1 MPHARLAT
9 LTVVLL
15 ACATSTAHP
24 PGTTPVPASDLPAP
38 VATVDARPTTDQV
51 DRLLDSLP
59 VRAKVAQLVMP
70 WIPGT
75 YAAVDDPGFAKA
87 RAWVDSLQ
95 VGGIIASIGSPLDIA
110 AKLNVLQ
117 RSAAIPLLIASDLEG
132 GTAMR
137 FNGGTAFPTNMGVAA
152 TGREPD
158 AYEMGRIPAIEGR
171 AVGIH
176 LDFAPVADVNNN
188 PANPIINTRSF
199 GEDPA
204 SVAELVSAEVL
215 GLQEHGMLATAKHF
229 PGHGDTG
236 TDSHISLPVI
246 AGTWARLDSVELV
259 PFRAAIRSRVAAV
272 MSAHIALPGL
282 DSGQTRPATLTPSL
296 LTGVLRD
303 SLGFEGLVVTD
314 ALDMGGV
321 VKAFGPGESA
331 VLALLAGAD
340 ILLQPA
346 DPRTA
351 IDAVVAAVEQG
362 RVSVARLDQSV
373 RRVLEL
379 KRRLGLFRGRT
390 VPLDRVM
397 ESVGTLEHQ
406 AIARDVTARSL
417 VLARD
422 SGVVTRLRGGPQ
434 PVTLL
439 TYADDP
445 ASGLGN
451 TLAGELRAS
460 GYTVSTFRLWPSSGP
475 ASFDSARTALAAS
488 PVAVVAAS
496 VRVSAWSGTIS
507 LPAAV
512 AALIDSTAR
521 TTPTL
526 LVSFGSPY
534 LLSQAPGV
542 QGFLLAW
549 AARPINEQAVAGAIT
564 GRADISGRLPI
575 TLDAALPIGSGL
587 RVAATR

>member
-1 MPHARLAT
+1 MSHARLAAFT
-9 LTVVLL
+9 LVLV
-15 ACATSTAHP
+15 ACATSAP
-24 PGTTPVPASDLPAP
+24 PSPTSPPAGGLPAP
-38 VATVDARPTTDQV
+38 LPVEMRPTTDRI
-51 DRLLDSLP
+51 DRLMDSLP
-59 VRAKVAQLVMP
+59 LRAKVAQLVIP

-75 YAAVDDPGFAKA
+75 YAAADDPGFAKA

-95 VGGIIASIGSPLDIA
+95 VGGIIVSIGSPLDIA

-117 RSAAIPLLIASDLEG
+117 QGSRIPLLVASDLEG

-152 TGREPD
+152 TGRELD
-158 AYEMGRIPAIEGR
+158 AYEMGRVTAIEGR
-171 AVGIH
+171 AVGIQ

-204 SVAELVSAEVL
+204 SVAELVSAEIR

-236 TDSHISLPVI
+236 TDSHITLPVI
-246 AGTWARLDSVELV
+246 DAQWARLDSVELV
-259 PFRAAIRSRVAAV
+259 PFRAAIKSGVTAI
-272 MSAHIALPGL
+272 MSGHIALPGI
-282 DSGQTRPATLTPSL
+282 DSGRIRPATLTPSL

-303 SLGFEGLVVTD
+303 SLGFGGLVVTD

-321 VKAFGPGESA
+321 VKAYGAGEAA

-346 DPRTA
+346 DPQTA

-362 RVSVARLDQSV
+362 RVTQERLDQSV

-379 KRRLGLFRGRT
+379 KRRLGLFRHRT
-390 VPLDRVM
+390 VPLDGVM
-397 ESVGTLEHQ
+397 NAVGTAEHQ
-406 AIARDVTARSL
+406 AIARDVTARAL

-422 SGVVTRLRGGPQ
+422 SGGVVDRLRSGPQ
-434 PVTLL
+434 AVSLVTF
-439 TYADDP
+439 ADDP
-445 ASGLGN
+445 ASGLGA
-451 TLAGELRAS
+451 TLANELRAA
-460 GYTVSTFRLWPSSGP
+460 GYQLTTFRLWPSSGP
-475 ASFDSARTALAAS
+475 ASFDSAYAALAAS

-507 LPAAV
+507 LPTAV

-521 TTPTL
+521 RQPTL

-534 LLSQAPGV
+534 LLDQAPSV

-549 AARPINEQAVAGAIT
+549 AARPINEQAVAAAIA
-564 GRADISGRLPI
+564 GRADISGKLPI
-575 TLDAALPIGSGL
+575 SISPTLPRGTGL
-587 RVAATR
+587 VRGATR

>member
-1 MPHARLAT
+1 LPVSHARLAAFT
-9 LTVVLL
+9 LVLA
-15 ACATSTAHP
+15 ACATTAP
-24 PGTTPVPASDLPAP
+24 SSPASPTFGALPAP
-38 VATVDARPTTDQV
+38 LPIEVAPTTVSV

-59 VRAKVAQLVMP
+59 LRAKVAQLVVP
-70 WIPGT
+70 WIPGS

-95 VGGIIASIGSPLDIA
+95 VGGIIVSIGSPLDIA

-117 RSAAIPLLIASDLEG
+117 QSSRIPLLVASDLEG

-152 TGREPD
+152 TGRELD
-158 AYEMGRIPAIEGR
+158 AYEMGRITAIEGR

-188 PANPIINTRSF
+188 AANPIINTRSF

-204 SVAELVSAEVL
+204 AVAELVSAEVR

-236 TDSHISLPVI
+236 TDSHITLPVI
-246 AGTWARLDSVELV
+246 DAPWARLDSLELV
-259 PFRAAIRSRVAAV
+259 PFRAAIKSGVAAI
-272 MSAHIALPGL
+272 MSGHIALPGI
-282 DSGQTRPATLTPSL
+282 DSGLVRPATLTPSI

-303 SLGFEGLVVTD
+303 SLGFGGLVVTD
-314 ALDMGGV
+314 ALDMGGI
-321 VKAFGPGESA
+321 VKTYGTGEAA

-340 ILLQPA
+340 LLLQPA
-346 DPRTA
+346 DPQEA

-362 RVSVARLDQSV
+362 RVSTARVDQSL
-373 RRVLEL
+373 RRVLEM
-379 KRRLGLFRGRT
+379 KRRLGLFRHRT
-390 VPLDRVM
+390 VPLDGVM
-397 ESVGTLEHQ
+397 YSVGTVEHQ

-422 SGVVTRLRGGPQ
+422 SGGVVDQLRAGPQ
-434 PVTLL
+434 AVSLL

-445 ASGLGN
+445 ASGLGA
-451 TLAGELRAS
+451 TLGNELRAA
-460 GYTVSTFRLWPSSGP
+460 GYQVTSFRLWPSSGP
-475 ASFDSARTALAAS
+475 ASYDSAYAALAAA
-488 PVAVVAAS
+488 PMALVAAS

-507 LPAAV
+507 LPTAV

-521 TTPTL
+521 RQPTV

-534 LLSQAPGV
+534 LLTQTPSV
-542 QGFLLAW
+542 QGYLLAW
-549 AARPINEQAVAGAIT
+549 AGRPINEQAVAAAFT
-564 GRADISGRLPI
+564 GRAEISGKLPI
-575 TLDAALPIGSGL
+575 SISPALPRGSGL
-587 RVAATR
+587 VRGATR

>member
-1 MPHARLAT
+1 VSHARLAAFT
-9 LTVVLL
+9 LVLV
-15 ACATSTAHP
+15 ACATSAP
-24 PGTTPVPASDLPAP
+24 PSPTSPAP
-38 VATVDARPTTDQV
+38 GGLPGPLPVERYPVTISV
-51 DRLLDSLP
+51 DRLMDSLP
-59 VRAKVAQLVMP
+59 LRAKVAQLVMP

-75 YAAVDDPGFAKA
+75 YSAADDPGFAKA

-95 VGGIIASIGSPLDIA
+95 VGGIIVSIGSPLDIA

-117 RSAAIPLLIASDLEG
+117 QSSRLPLLVASDLEG

-137 FNGGTAFPTNMGVAA
+137 FLGGTAFPTNMGVAA
-152 TGREPD
+152 TGRELD
-158 AYEMGRIPAIEGR
+158 AYEMGRVTAIEGR
-171 AVGIH
+171 AVGIQV
-176 LDFAPVADVNNN
+176 DFAPVADVNNN

-204 SVAELVSAEVL
+204 AVAELVSAEVR

-236 TDSHISLPVI
+236 TDSHITLPVI
-246 AGTWARLDSVELV
+246 EADWARLDSVELV
-259 PFRAAIRSRVAAV
+259 PFRAAIKSGVAAV
-272 MSAHIALPGL
+272 MSGHIGLPGI
-282 DSGQTRPATLTPSL
+282 DSGRIRPATLTPSL

-303 SLGFEGLVVTD
+303 SLGFGGLVVTD

-321 VKAFGPGESA
+321 VKAYGAGEAA

-346 DPRTA
+346 DPQTA

-362 RVSVARLDQSV
+362 RVTQERLDQSV

-379 KRRLGLFRGRT
+379 KRRLGLFRQRG
-390 VPLDRVM
+390 VPLDGVM
-397 ESVGTLEHQ
+397 NSVGTAEHQ
-406 AIARDVTARSL
+406 ALARDVTARSL
-417 VLARD
+417 VLVRD
-422 SGVVTRLRGGPQ
+422 SGGVVDRLRSGPQ
-434 PVTLL
+434 AVSMVTF
-439 TYADDP
+439 ADDP
-445 ASGLGN
+445 ASGLGA
-451 TLAGELRAS
+451 TLANELRAA
-460 GYTVSTFRLWPSSGP
+460 GYQLTTFRLWPSSGP
-475 ASFDSARTALAAS
+475 ASFDSAYTALAAS

-521 TTPTL
+521 RQPTL

-534 LLSQAPGV
+534 LLGQAPSV

-549 AARPINEQAVAGAIT
+549 AARPINEQAVAAAMS
-564 GRADISGRLPI
+564 GRAEISGRLPI
-575 TLDAALPIGSGL
+575 SLSPALPRGSGL
-587 RVAATR
+587 VRGATR